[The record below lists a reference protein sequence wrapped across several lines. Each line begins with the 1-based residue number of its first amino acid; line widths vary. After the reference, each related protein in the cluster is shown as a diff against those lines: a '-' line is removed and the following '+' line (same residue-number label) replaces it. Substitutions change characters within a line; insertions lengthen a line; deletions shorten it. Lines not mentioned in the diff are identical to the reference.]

1 MSTTFSA
8 RIIASHGR
16 HYVARDAAGQLW
28 HCIARGKRHEVAVN
42 DRVQL
47 TDLGNSGDVT
57 QPQAVIEKIEPR
69 QNLFR
74 RSDQFKDKAIA
85 ANVDQVW
92 FVVATEPSFDPELL
106 SRCQVACAAEGIEFQ
121 IILNKADLT
130 DLLPRAEALIAPF
143 TDIGLPVMHT
153 STLNDQG
160 MAELRQK
167 LVDHSVV
174 LTGQSGM
181 GKSSLINTLVP
192 DAKATIGDISRF
204 LDTGRHTT
212 TTVQAYQQD
221 PATTVIDVPGL
232 QVFGL
237 SHLGDEDI
245 LLAFPEFRPHLGDC
259 RFRDCRHDKDPGC
272 ALQAA
277 VSDGT
282 ATETRLQLLR
292 RLLTE
297 NKSSRQQ
304 TQT

>member
-1 MSTTFSA
+1 MSQTFSA
-8 RIIASHGR
+8 HIIASHGR
-16 HYVARDAAGQLW
+16 HYVARDAGGALW
-28 HCIARGKRHEVAVN
+28 HAIARGKKHEVAVN
-42 DRVQL
+42 DVVHL
-47 TDLGNSGDVT
+47 TDLGNSGDVS

-69 QNLFR
+69 RNLFR

-212 TTVQAYQQD
+212 TTVQAYQLNGD
-221 PATTVIDVPGL
+221 TTVIDVPGL

-237 SHLGDEDI
+237 SHLSDEQI

-259 RFRDCRHDKDPGC
+259 RFWDCRHDNDPGC

-277 VSDGT
+277 VSSGHAT
-282 ATETRLQLLR
+282 APRLALLR
-292 RLLTE
+292 R
-297 NKSSRQQ
+297 
-304 TQT
+304 

>member
-1 MSTTFSA
+1 MSQSFIG

-16 HYVARDAAGQLW
+16 HYVARDHQSALW

-42 DRVQL
+42 DLVTL

-69 QNLFR
+69 HNLFR

-106 SRCQVACAAEGIEFQ
+106 SRCQVACTAEDIDFT
-121 IILNKADLT
+121 ILLNKADLKDQLT
-130 DLLPRAEALIAPF
+130 KAVALVAPF
-143 TDIGLPVMHT
+143 AAIGIPVIHT
-153 STLNDQG
+153 STLSGLG
-160 MAELRQK
+160 MDNLRNRI
-167 LVDHSVV
+167 SGRSTV

-181 GKSSLINTLVP
+181 GKSSLINALVP
-192 DAKATIGDISRF
+192 EAKATIGEISHY

-212 TTVQAYQQD
+212 TTVQSYLQD
-221 PATTVIDVPGL
+221 GNTTIIDVPGL

-237 SHLGDEDI
+237 SHLTDEQI

-272 ALQAA
+272 ALRAA
-277 VSDGT
+277 VESGT
-282 ATETRLQLLR
+282 AQAIRLQLLR
-292 RLLTE
+292 RLL
-297 NKSSRQQ
+297 QDIQ
-304 TQT
+304 

>member
-1 MSTTFSA
+1 MSTASFTA
-8 RIIASHGR
+8 RVIASHGR
-16 HYVARDAAGQLW
+16 HYVASDDQGKLW
-28 HCIARGKRHEVAVN
+28 HCIARGKKRDVAVN
-42 DRVQL
+42 DRVTL

-106 SRCQVACAAEGIEFQ
+106 SRCQVACAAEDIKFT
-121 IILNKADLT
+121 ILLNKSDLL
-130 DLLPRAEALIAPF
+130 DLLPRAEELIAPF
-143 TDIGLPVMHT
+143 QALGIPVIRT
-153 STLNDQG
+153 STRGGQG
-160 MAELRQK
+160 LDTLHQQIGARTTA
-167 LVDHSVV
+167 

-181 GKSSLINTLVP
+181 GKSSLINALVP
-192 DAKATIGDISRF
+192 DAQATIGDISRY

-212 TTVQAYQQD
+212 TTVQAYQLNTE
-221 PATTVIDVPGL
+221 TTIIDVPGL

-237 SHLGDEDI
+237 SHLSDEQI

-259 RFRDCRHDKDPGC
+259 RFRDCRHDQDPGC

-277 VSDGT
+277 VT
-282 ATETRLQLLR
+282 AEAATVTRLELLRQLLI
-292 RLLTE
+292 E
-297 NKSSRQQ
+297 NKSRQ
-304 TQT
+304 

>member
-1 MSTTFSA
+1 MSKNFIA
-8 RIIASHGR
+8 RLIASHGR
-16 HYVARDAAGQLW
+16 HYVARDNAGALW
-28 HCIARGKRHEVAVN
+28 HCIARGKKHEVAVN
-42 DRVQL
+42 DLVTL

-106 SRCQVACAAEGIEFQ
+106 SRCQVACAAEDISFT
-121 IILNKADLT
+121 ILLNKADLAE
-130 DLLPRAEALIAPF
+130 LLPRAEELIAPF
-143 TDIGLPVMHT
+143 AAIGIPVIHT
-153 STLNDQG
+153 STLNGQG
-160 MAELRQK
+160 MAELRTMITGQ
-167 LVDHSVV
+167 STV

-181 GKSSLINTLVP
+181 GKSSLINALVP
-192 DAKATIGDISRF
+192 DAKATIGEISHY

-221 PATTVIDVPGL
+221 DNTTIIDVPGL

-237 SHLGDEDI
+237 SHLTDEQI

-259 RFRDCRHDKDPGC
+259 RFRDCRHLNEPDC
-272 ALQAA
+272 AFINA
-277 VSDGT
+277 VKAGT
-282 ATETRLQLLR
+282 ASETRLELIR
-292 RLLTE
+292 RLLVE
-297 NKSSRQQ
+297 NKTRQ
-304 TQT
+304 